1 MKKILSLLLIVTLTF
16 TVSCKKETERTVPF
30 KDFRTV
36 KRQLLLTEDK
46 NASAYLTIRE
56 GRVNNIIQNYINDFR
71 DKHPDGTTPF
81 LQLKPEIEKS
91 PLFALIRKMPKGAN
105 LHLHMPMSAPVEKLY
120 DLAERTKNLY
130 VYLPKGNGENE
141 KEQGEEL
148 GKLAVFNPQHVPD
161 GFVPFHQAAKKDLPK
176 KKLLKLL
183 QIHRGGERAW
193 GRLRSVH
200 ARVVPFIN
208 SAPEIYK
215 AFLTAAFQD
224 AVDDNIDHLELRM
237 RFRPFGDKR
246 YQNVTQ
252 EQALKD
258 AYLEFKRKHPHFS
271 MKIIYTMSKKRHSR
285 GNMILTEYYNM
296 LDLKKRIK
304 DDSDPENPV
313 DLIVGMDMAGQED
326 AAWSFARML
335 PDFEVLYN
343 QGYLR
348 DLYLHA
354 GESNRQ
360 NSYNVVD
367 AYLLKSNRIG
377 HGTNLYRFPELAGKF
392 AEEKIPLEI
401 APVSNYSLGYVT
413 DWRNHPAIEYVRRGI
428 PVVIGSDD
436 PLLFGNNG
444 LSYDFFIAA
453 VYWNMQLAEL
463 KKFCI
468 NSITYSA
475 VTEREREKMME
486 RWSQLWDDFIDD
498 VLQD

>member
-30 KDFRTV
+30 EHFRTV
-36 KRQLLLTEDK
+36 KRQLMLAENK
-46 NASAYLTIRE
+46 NAGVYLTSRE
-56 GRVNNIIQNYINDFR
+56 GRVNDIVQKYIGDFR

-105 LHLHMPMSAPVEKLY
+105 LHLHTPMAAPAEKLY
-120 DLAERTKNLY
+120 DLAARTKNLY
-130 VYLPKGNGENE
+130 VYLPKGKGKNE
-141 KEQGEEL
+141 RVQGKEL
-148 GKLAVFNPQHVPD
+148 GKLAVFNPKRVPD
-161 GFVPFHQAAKKDLPK
+161 GFVPFHQAAKKDLPRK
-176 KKLLKLL
+176 ELLKLL
-183 QIHRGGERAW
+183 QIHRGGEKAW
-193 GRLRSVH
+193 GRLRSAH

-208 SAPEIYK
+208 SEPEIYK

-237 RFRPFGDKR
+237 RFRPFGNKR
-246 YQNVTQ
+246 YQDVTQ

-258 AYLEFKRKHPHFS
+258 AYLAFKRKHPFFS
-271 MKIIYTMSKKRHSR
+271 LKVIYTMSKKRHSR

-304 DDSDPENPV
+304 DDFDPENPV
-313 DLIVGMDMAGQED
+313 DLIVGADMAGQED
-326 AAWSFARML
+326 AAWQFSRMTA
-335 PDFEVLYN
+335 DFEVLYN

-354 GESNRQ
+354 GESSRQ

-377 HGTNLYRFPELAGKF
+377 HGTNLYRFPKLADKF
-392 AEEKIPLEI
+392 AEEQIPLEI
-401 APVSNYSLGYVT
+401 APVSNHSLGYVK
-413 DWRNHPAIEYVRRGI
+413 DWRDHPAIEYVRRGI

-453 VYWNMQLAEL
+453 VYWDMSLAEL
-463 KKFCI
+463 KKFCV
-468 NSITYSA
+468 NSIKYSA
-475 VTEREREKMME
+475 VTEREREEMMN
-486 RWSQLWDDFIDD
+486 RWSQRWDDFIDD